1 MTDYVVAFVT
11 APNETEAETIARS
24 LVEERLA
31 ACVNMVK
38 GIRSLYRWE
47 GAVQDDSEIL
57 MVVKTRQRHL
67 EHLVARVKELHS
79 YTVPEI
85 IALPVVG
92 GSADYLAWLTEVT
105 Q

>member
-1 MTDYVVAFVT
+1 MTDCLVAFIT
-11 APNETEAETIARS
+11 APNEAEAETIARS

-31 ACVNMVK
+31 ACVNIVK

-47 GAVQDDSEIL
+47 GKVQDDQEVL

-67 EHLVARVKELHS
+67 EHLVARVKEIHS

-85 IALPVVG
+85 IAMPILG
-92 GSADYLAWLTEVT
+92 GSADYLTWLAEATP
-105 Q
+105 